1 MTTGKVTNYITQVL
15 ITVLGT
21 LGIIGTIYDGMSY
34 MRTVSEYILCVLVM
48 LMLSALWIGVTSY
61 ASKTVVVISALIPV
75 VAGLILLV
83 TGTVKS
89 GVCSIINEI
98 IYTINYERG
107 QSYGLLLWSEYDEGA
122 MKVTLWLAGIYIL
135 MLVGYNVSRIRS
147 MCLSLLHVLAIIA
160 VLVTFNVIPS
170 YVSIVLCMMYV
181 FGVSALRPGVDYS
194 GAAVSLMSVTLA
206 LSIVL
211 GCIVNEDTYEK
222 PEYFDSIRDLTDGL
236 FEGGDNFIQS
246 IGRNDDESI
255 KTGNG
260 LSDDGRLGDVD
271 KVSYNNSVVMKLTTT
286 DIGKRQYIAINY
298 GTRYMNY
305 LNSWKMVS
313 ADADSVK
320 TEQTYKL
327 LTMLEGSPKMRSYVF
342 GDDKSVSTH
351 MKGCKYSYKDYVA
364 KSGSKSGK
372 GLLYY
377 VDETY
382 FSKFYE
388 LANGNVEFNNLSI
401 EQSTDL
407 NEYIS
412 LASKLSSDASYSCSS
427 IDAET
432 YAMLKEVY
440 ADLEDMTDGNAP
452 YETLY
457 KVKKIRDFVTSNY
470 EYTLTPGRIP
480 EGEQF
485 LSYFLKE
492 NKKGYCTYFATAGA
506 MLLRAA
512 GVSARYVEGYV
523 LEPEEIRAGERTVI
537 TDTWEKDLKDI
548 NKGQVGVTATSNG
561 YEVVVKDTAAHA
573 WVEVYIEGYGW
584 MPVEFTPGYDNGGI
598 GGTNNNEQ
606 STKSDGM
613 EDGTAESGS
622 YDGSEDSET
631 VEGESG
637 NPATDESGT
646 GTVAATDDESEGGE
660 AKADRDSSWAAKLKN
675 SADVIFMVA
684 VCVIIL
690 VLLVIA
696 VIRYVRRL
704 REVAAIYGS
713 DDIIM
718 MYSYLERILGK
729 LGYHRP
735 ESMTYESY
743 ARYLQQNNE
752 VFMLYD
758 FSRITEV
765 ALKVRF
771 GGDTEYIDDDVKK
784 ACRDISR
791 IREDI
796 IGIQP
801 VIMRFRLKY
810 IYML

>member
-1 MTTGKVTNYITQVL
+1 MTTGKVINYITQVL

-34 MRTVSEYILCVLVM
+34 TRTVSEYILCVLVM
-48 LMLSALWIGVTSY
+48 MMLSVLWIGVTSY
-61 ASKTVVVISALIPV
+61 ASKTVVVVSALIPV

-147 MCLSLLHVLAIIA
+147 MCMSLLHVLAIIA

-271 KVSYNNSVVMKLTTT
+271 EVSYNNSVVMKLTTT

-388 LANGNVEFNNLSI
+388 LANGNVVFNNLSI

-606 STKSDGM
+606 PTESDGM

-622 YDGSEDSET
+622 YDGSET

-646 GTVAATDDESEGGE
+646 GAVAATDDESEGGE
-660 AKADRDSSWAAKLKN
+660 SKVDRDSSGAAKLKN
-675 SADVIFMVA
+675 SADVIFMAA

-743 ARYLQQNNE
+743 ARYLQKNNE

-771 GGDTEYIDDDVKK
+771 GGDTEYIDDDVRK

>member
-34 MRTVSEYILCVLVM
+34 TRTVSEYILCVLVM
-48 LMLSALWIGVTSY
+48 LMLSAFWIGVTSY
-61 ASKTVVVISALIPV
+61 ASKRVVVISALIPV

-170 YVSIVLCMMYV
+170 YVSILLCMMYV

-194 GAAVSLMSVTLA
+194 GAAVSLMLVTLA

-222 PEYFDSIRDLTDGL
+222 PGYFDSIRDLTDGV
-236 FEGGDNFIQS
+236 FEGGDNFLQS

-255 KTGNG
+255 KIGNG

-271 KVSYNNSVVMKLTTT
+271 EVSYNNSAVMKLTTM

-327 LTMLEGSPKMRSYVF
+327 LTMLESSPKMRSYVF

-351 MKGCKYSYKDYVA
+351 MKGCKYSYKDYVG
-364 KSGSKSGK
+364 KSGSKSGN

-388 LANGNVEFNNLSI
+388 IANKNAVYDNLSD
-401 EQSTDL
+401 EQSASYD
-407 NEYIS
+407 EYIT
-412 LASKLSSDASYSCSS
+412 LAYKNSNDARYNCSS

-457 KVKKIRDFVTSNY
+457 KVKKIRDFLTSNY

-512 GVSARYVEGYV
+512 GVPARYVEGYV

-548 NKGQVGVTATSNG
+548 NKGGAGVTVTNSG

-598 GGTNNNEQ
+598 SGTNNNQQPTE
-606 STKSDGM
+606 SDGM

-622 YDGSEDSET
+622 YDGSDDSET

-646 GTVAATDDESEGGE
+646 GTVAATDDESEIGE
-660 AKADRDSSWAAKLKN
+660 SKADRDSSWAVELKSN
-675 SADVIFMVA
+675 ADVIFMVA
-684 VCVIIL
+684 AFLIIL
-690 VLLVIA
+690 VLFVIA
-696 VIRYVRRL
+696 ARWYIRRL
-704 REVAAIYGS
+704 RAVAAVYGG

-771 GGDTEYIDDDVKK
+771 GGDIEYIDDDVKK

-791 IREDI
+791 IREDV

-801 VIMRFRLKY
+801 VLMRFRLKY